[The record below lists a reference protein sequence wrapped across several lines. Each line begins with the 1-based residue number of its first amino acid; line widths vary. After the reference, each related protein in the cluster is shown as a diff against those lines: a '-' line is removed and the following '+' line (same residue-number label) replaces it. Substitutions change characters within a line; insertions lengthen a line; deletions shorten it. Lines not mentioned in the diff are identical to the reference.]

1 MSKGLADQEELEVAD
16 DAEARDLDGAVRGD
30 VVADAREVLGE
41 LARGGGLAEG
51 SRPVVLEVGA
61 GRDGERGEA
70 GVVYVVV
77 YDKAVAPRRGGR

>member
-1 MSKGLADQEELEVAD
+1 MTPRHETSTEPSGVMWWRMPVKSSES
-16 DAEARDLDGAVRGD
+16 
-30 VVADAREVLGE
+30 

-70 GVVYVVV
+70 GVVDVVV